1 MPEIQIFW
9 WTDLDITVWGSGNY
23 KKPSVSSWASI
34 NSIASLFARA
44 NYSYKGKYLLE
55 ATVRADAASNFAPE
69 NRWGYFPSVSAG
81 WMISEENFMKGASKW
96 LSMLKLRASYGQT
109 GNSNVGYRIYDYY
122 EVGRNAIIGGAE
134 STGVYASD
142 LGNKSIT
149 WETTTEFNLGVDFGI
164 FNNRFKLAAEYFK
177 RKITDLLVT
186 NKPLPFYNEVN
197 KIAGNIGSTQSQG
210 VEITL
215 NTVNIVTKDF
225 EWDTTLTLSHYND
238 RWLKR
243 DPNWK
248 PRAYEKED
256 DPIRAWWEYE
266 AIGILQPGEKAPDAQ
281 KDLVPGMMKLKDR
294 DGNGVLGDEDK
305 VYMGNGDPKIIYGLN
320 NSFRYKNFDLNIYFY
335 GEAGRKRG
343 ASYYE
348 GWTRMDNGINVST
361 YALKA
366 FSSNNLT
373 ATDPTY
379 VRGGNGWGDYYVK
392 SIYYVR
398 CGSITLGYKVPISQ
412 KIVNNLRVYV
422 DVNNPF
428 VITNWT
434 GLDPETDNGTYAY
447 PNVTSYNFGVSISF

>member
-1 MPEIQIFW
+1 MSEWRRVVVTGLGAVTPVGNNVSETWNSLKNGKNGIAP
-9 WTDLDITVWGSGNY
+9 IT
-23 KKPSVSSWASI
+23 
-34 NSIASLFARA
+34 FF
-44 NYSYKGKYLLE
+44 
-55 ATVRADAASNFAPE
+55 D
-69 NRWGYFPSVSAG
+69 
-81 WMISEENFMKGASKW
+81 
-96 LSMLKLRASYGQT
+96 
-109 GNSNVGYRIYDYY
+109 
-122 EVGRNAIIGGAE
+122 
-134 STGVYASD
+134 
-142 LGNKSIT
+142 
-149 WETTTEFNLGVDFGI
+149 TEGFKA
-164 FNNRFKLAAEYFK
+164 KLAAEVKGFEPKEYLEVNEILRTDRYAQLAVAAAAQAVEDSGIEGKVEPEKFGVMFGTGIGGIGTFEVEHTK
-177 RKITDLLVT
+177 LLEKGPRRVSSLFIPMMIGNMAAGMIAIKHDCRGSAMPAVTACASGSNAIGEAVRMIRHGYAEAVIAGGAEASITKSAVAGFVNMQALSTSENPDEAS
-186 NKPLPFYNEVN
+186 LPFDKRRGGFVIGEGAVSLVLEEYEHAKARGARIYGEVC
-197 KIAGNIGSTQSQG
+197 GYGSTCDAYH
-210 VEITL
+210 ITAPHPQARGGAQAM
-215 NTVNIVTKDF
+215 KDAM
-225 EWDTTLTLSHYND
+225 
-238 RWLKR
+238 R
-243 DPNWK
+243 
-248 PRAYEKED
+248 
-256 DPIRAWWEYE
+256 E
-266 AIGILQPGEKAPDAQ
+266 AGYS
-281 KDLVPGMMKLKDR
+281 
-294 DGNGVLGDEDK
+294 DEDK

>member
-1 MPEIQIFW
+1 
-9 WTDLDITVWGSGNY
+9 
-23 KKPSVSSWASI
+23 
-34 NSIASLFARA
+34 
-44 NYSYKGKYLLE
+44 
-55 ATVRADAASNFAPE
+55 
-69 NRWGYFPSVSAG
+69 
-81 WMISEENFMKGASKW
+81 
-96 LSMLKLRASYGQT
+96 
-109 GNSNVGYRIYDYY
+109 
-122 EVGRNAIIGGAE
+122 
-134 STGVYASD
+134 
-142 LGNKSIT
+142 
-149 WETTTEFNLGVDFGI
+149 
-164 FNNRFKLAAEYFK
+164 
-177 RKITDLLVT
+177 
-186 NKPLPFYNEVN
+186 
-197 KIAGNIGSTQSQG
+197 
-210 VEITL
+210 
-215 NTVNIVTKDF
+215 
-225 EWDTTLTLSHYND
+225 
-238 RWLKR
+238 
-243 DPNWK
+243 
-248 PRAYEKED
+248 
-256 DPIRAWWEYE
+256 
-266 AIGILQPGEKAPDAQ
+266 
-281 KDLVPGMMKLKDR
+281 MMKLKDQ

-343 ASYYE
+343 TSYYE

-366 FSSNNLT
+366 FNSNNLS

-434 GLDPETDNGTYAY
+434 GLDPETDNGTFAY

>member
-1 MPEIQIFW
+1 MNGVQTRFKCKLDVKRCKRFVFPPSSLLPRSNALKTKAIRYFQ
-9 WTDLDITVWGSGNY
+9 TDQTLTRI
-23 KKPSVSSWASI
+23 VSS
-34 NSIASLFARA
+34 
-44 NYSYKGKYLLE
+44 
-55 ATVRADAASNFAPE
+55 
-69 NRWGYFPSVSAG
+69 
-81 WMISEENFMKGASKW
+81 
-96 LSMLKLRASYGQT
+96 
-109 GNSNVGYRIYDYY
+109 
-122 EVGRNAIIGGAE
+122 
-134 STGVYASD
+134 
-142 LGNKSIT
+142 
-149 WETTTEFNLGVDFGI
+149 
-164 FNNRFKLAAEYFK
+164 
-177 RKITDLLVT
+177 
-186 NKPLPFYNEVN
+186 PL
-197 KIAGNIGSTQSQG
+197 
-210 VEITL
+210 
-215 NTVNIVTKDF
+215 
-225 EWDTTLTLSHYND
+225 
-238 RWLKR
+238 
-243 DPNWK
+243 
-248 PRAYEKED
+248 
-256 DPIRAWWEYE
+256 
-266 AIGILQPGEKAPDAQ
+266 
-281 KDLVPGMMKLKDR
+281 
-294 DGNGVLGDEDK
+294 
-305 VYMGNGDPKIIYGLN
+305 
-320 NSFRYKNFDLNIYFY
+320 YKNFDLNIYFY

>member
-1 MPEIQIFW
+1 MLEE
-9 WTDLDITVWGSGNY
+9 V
-23 KKPSVSSWASI
+23 
-34 NSIASLFARA
+34 
-44 NYSYKGKYLLE
+44 LL
-55 ATVRADAASNFAPE
+55 
-69 NRWGYFPSVSAG
+69 
-81 WMISEENFMKGASKW
+81 MIYVK
-96 LSMLKLRASYGQT
+96 SMLHIR
-109 GNSNVGYRIYDYY
+109 
-122 EVGRNAIIGGAE
+122 
-134 STGVYASD
+134 
-142 LGNKSIT
+142 
-149 WETTTEFNLGVDFGI
+149 
-164 FNNRFKLAAEYFK
+164 
-177 RKITDLLVT
+177 
-186 NKPLPFYNEVN
+186 
-197 KIAGNIGSTQSQG
+197 QSQFLK
-210 VEITL
+210 IL
-215 NTVNIVTKDF
+215 Q
-225 EWDTTLTLSHYND
+225 TTLTVQINQYT
-238 RWLKR
+238 
-243 DPNWK
+243 
-248 PRAYEKED
+248 A
-256 DPIRAWWEYE
+256 
-266 AIGILQPGEKAPDAQ
+266 
-281 KDLVPGMMKLKDR
+281 
-294 DGNGVLGDEDK
+294 K
-305 VYMGNGDPKIIYGLN
+305 VN
-320 NSFRYKNFDLNIYFY
+320 YKNFDLNIYFY